1 MKIFEPGQI
10 RNVGLYGHQGSGK
23 TTLAEA
29 MVYLGKTSN
38 RLCSVQE
45 GNSNFDFDS
54 EEIRKRSSISAAV
67 GYAQW
72 NKKLI
77 NIVDVPGD
85 TNFAAESVMAVMGTD
100 LALIVVSAVDGVQV
114 GTEKAIELLLENEI
128 PMMVV
133 VTKVDRERADYGK
146 IVADLQN
153 RYGNAVV
160 PMALPT
166 GNESNFKGIVDL
178 VNNCAFTYADPMNGA
193 KGDVPAAMASAVS
206 DAREPLVEKL
216 AEQDDDLMEKYFGEG
231 ELSTEDLRTA
241 LTVGFKKA
249 GVIPVLPVNA
259 ATAMGVD
266 FLMNVIAGHGPSPLD
281 RKGLKVQKGDATTDL
296 VIDPDGKFMAY
307 VFKSIVDLQAGRISV
322 FRVASGSIAQDGQ
335 FVNLST
341 GAKERF
347 GSLVKLLGKKQEQV
361 EKAVCGDIVAV
372 VKLKET
378 NSGHTIGA
386 EDGMGTLVLPPLPT
400 PCISFAVKPKNTSDE
415 DKLSAAI
422 QKIVEEDPGLRLS
435 RDDESKEFLV
445 SGLGQVH
452 VQSAVDKLK
461 NKFNVDVELKLPR
474 IPYRETIR
482 GAAKNVEGKHKKQS
496 GGRGQ
501 FGVCYI
507 DMGPNVRGSGF
518 EFEDAIFGGSIPKQF
533 IPPIKKGMEDCMTRG
548 VVAGYPVV
556 DIKVK
561 LIDGKYHDVD
571 SDARS
576 FEMAGSRG
584 FKAAFKL
591 CTPIILEPIMEL
603 TIVVPEEYQGTVMG
617 DISSRRGRIMGGDAA
632 NGKQIVKAT
641 VPMSE
646 CQTYASD
653 LRSMTSDRGSFSM
666 VFDHYEELPPNLTEK
681 LIAEAKLEE
690 DEE

>member
-1 MKIFEPGQI
+1 MKTFEPGSI
-10 RNVGLYGHQGSGK
+10 RNIGLYGHQGSGK

-29 MVYLGKTSN
+29 MVFLGKTSS

-54 EEIRKRSSISAAV
+54 EEIRRRSSISASV

-72 NKKLI
+72 AKKLI
-77 NIVDVPGD
+77 NIIDVPGD
-85 TNFAAESVMAVMGTD
+85 TNFAAETVMATMATD
-100 LALIVVSAVDGVQV
+100 LAVLVVSAVDGVQV
-114 GTEKAIELLLENEI
+114 GTEKAIEMLTEQGI

-153 RYGNAVV
+153 RYGNQVV
-160 PMALPT
+160 PMAMPI
-166 GNESNFKGIVDL
+166 GSEAAFKGIVDMI
-178 VNNCAFTYADPMNGA
+178 NNCAFTYADPMAGV
-193 KGDVPAAMASAVS
+193 KGEIPAAMVGDVES
-206 DAREPLVEKL
+206 AREPLVEKL
-216 AEQDDDLMEKYFGEG
+216 AEQDDDLTEKFFSDG
-231 ELSTEDLRTA
+231 ELPTEDLVKA
-241 LTVGFKKA
+241 LTIGFKKA
-249 GVIPVLPVNA
+249 GVIPVLPLNA
-259 ATAMGVD
+259 ATCMGVD
-266 FLMNVIAGHGPSPLD
+266 FLMNVIAAYGPSPLD
-281 RKGLKVQKGDATTDL
+281 RRGLKLRKGDEVTEL
-296 VIDPDGKFMAY
+296 VVDADGKFIGS
-307 VFKSIVDLQAGRISV
+307 VFKSIVDLQTGRISV

-335 FVNLST
+335 FVNLTT

-347 GSLVKLLGKKQEQV
+347 GSIVKLLGKKQEQV
-361 EKAVCGDIVAV
+361 DKAVCGDVVAV

-378 NSGHTIGA
+378 NSGHTIGS
-386 EDGMGTLVLPPLPT
+386 EDGLGNLVIPPLPQ
-400 PCISFAVKPKNTSDE
+400 PCISYAIKPKASGDE

-422 QKIVEEDPGLRLS
+422 QKIVEEDPGLLLS

-507 DMGPNVRGSGF
+507 DMSPNVRGEGF
-518 EFEDAIFGGSIPKQF
+518 DFEDAIFGGSIPKQF
-533 IPPIKKGMEDCMTRG
+533 IPPIRKGMEDCMTRG

-617 DISSRRGRIMGGDAA
+617 DISSRRGRIMGGDAIG
-632 NGKQIVKAT
+632 GKQVVKAT

-653 LRSMTSDRGSFSM
+653 LRSMTSDRGAFSM
-666 VFDHYEELPPNLTEK
+666 SFDHYEELPPNLAEK
-681 LIAEAKLEE
+681 LMADAKLEE

>member
-1 MKIFEPGQI
+1 MKTFEPGSI

-29 MVYLGKTSN
+29 MVFLGKTSN

-54 EEIRKRSSISAAV
+54 EEIRRRSSMSAAV

-72 NKKLI
+72 AKKLI

-85 TNFAAESVMAVMGTD
+85 TNFAAETVMASVATD
-100 LALIVVSAVDGVQV
+100 LGIIVVSAVDGVQV
-114 GTEKAIELLLENEI
+114 GTEKAVELLSSI
-128 PMMVV
+128 GVPIMVV

-146 IVADLQN
+146 IVAELQAKF
-153 RYGNAVV
+153 GPTVV
-160 PMALPT
+160 PMALPI
-166 GNESNFKGIVDL
+166 GSEAAFSGVVDM
-178 VNNCAFTYADPMNGA
+178 VNNCAWTYKDPLVGV
-193 KGDVPAAMASAVS
+193 KGDVPASMASDVES
-206 DAREPLVEKL
+206 AREPLVEKL
-216 AEQDDDLMEKYFGEG
+216 AEQDDELMEKYFEEG
-231 ELSTEDLRTA
+231 ELSTENLQRA
-241 LTVGFKKA
+241 LTAGFA
-249 GVIPVLPVNA
+249 SGGVIPVVPVNA
-259 ATAMGVD
+259 LSCAGVE
-266 FLMNVIAGHGPSPLD
+266 FLMNIIAAHGPSPLI
-281 RKGLKVQKGDATTDL
+281 RKGFKSFKGDNKTDI
-296 VIDPDGKFMAY
+296 VIDADGKFFGY

-322 FRVASGSIAQDGQ
+322 FRVISGSVAPDSQ
-335 FVNLST
+335 FVNLTT

-347 GSLVKLLGKKQEQV
+347 GSIVKLLGKKQEQV
-361 EKAVCGDIVAV
+361 DKAVTGDVVAV

-378 NSGHTIGA
+378 KGGHTIGF
-386 EDGMGTLVLPPLPT
+386 EDGEGQLVMPPLPA
-400 PCISFAVKPKNTSDE
+400 PCISFAIKPKNNSDE

-422 QKIVEEDPGLRLS
+422 QKIVEEDPGLQLS
-435 RDDESKEFLV
+435 RDEESKEFLV

-461 NKFNVDVELKLPR
+461 NKFNVDVDLKLPR

-482 GAAKNVEGKHKKQS
+482 GTAKNVEGKHKKQS

-507 DMGPNVRGSGF
+507 DMLPNVRGGGF

-533 IPPIKKGMEDCMTRG
+533 IAPIKKGMEDCMGRG
-548 VVAGYPVV
+548 VVAGYPCV
-556 DIKVK
+556 DIKVR

-584 FKAAFKL
+584 FKAGVKA

-603 TIVVPEEYQGTVMG
+603 TIIVPEEYQGTVMG
-617 DISSRRGRIMGGDAA
+617 DISSRRGRIMGGDAIG
-632 NGKQIVKAT
+632 GKQVVKAT

-646 CQTYASD
+646 CLQYASD

-666 VFDHYEELPPNLTEK
+666 VFDHYEELPPNLAEK
-681 LIAEAKLEE
+681 LIADAKIEE
-690 DEE
+690 EEE

>member
-1 MKIFEPGQI
+1 MKTFEPGSI
-10 RNVGLYGHQGSGK
+10 RNIGLYGHQGSGK

-54 EEIRKRSSISAAV
+54 EEIRRRASISAAV

-85 TNFAAESVMAVMGTD
+85 TNFAAESVMATMGTD
-100 LALIVVSAVDGVQV
+100 LGLIVVSAVDGVQV
-114 GTEKAIELLLENEI
+114 GTEKAVELLRDNGI

-133 VTKVDRERADYGK
+133 VTKVDRERSDFNK
-146 IVADLQN
+146 IVGDLQ
-153 RYGNAVV
+153 RLYGNSVV
-160 PMALPT
+160 PMAIPT
-166 GNESNFKGIVDL
+166 GSEANFKGIADL
-178 VNNCAFTYADPMNGA
+178 VNDCAWTYADPLAGVKA
-193 KGDVPAAMASAVS
+193 DIPANVASA
-206 DAREPLVEKL
+206 AAEAKEPLVEKL

-231 ELSTEDLRTA
+231 ELPAEDLRTA

-249 GVIPVLPVNA
+249 GVIPVVPANA
-259 ATAMGVD
+259 ATCMGVD
-266 FLMNVIAGHGPSPLD
+266 FLMNIITNHGPSPLD
-281 RKGLKVQKGDATTDL
+281 RKGFKVQKGDAVTEL
-296 VIDPDGKFMAY
+296 VVDAAGKFMGY

-335 FVNLST
+335 FVNLTT

-347 GSLVKLLGKKQEQV
+347 GSIVKLLGKKQEQV
-361 EKAVCGDIVAV
+361 DTAVCGDIVAV

-386 EDGMGTLVLPPLPT
+386 EDGMGTLVLPPLPA

-422 QKIVEEDPGLRLS
+422 QKIVEEDPGLKLS

-452 VQSAVDKLK
+452 VQAAVDKLK

-482 GAAKNVEGKHKKQS
+482 GSAKNVEGKHKKQS

-507 DMGPNVRGSGF
+507 DMMPNVRGGGF

-533 IPPIKKGMEDCMTRG
+533 IPPIKKGMEDCMARG
-548 VVAGYPVV
+548 VVAGYPAV
-556 DIKVK
+556 DIKVR

-584 FKAAFKL
+584 FKAAVKA
-591 CTPIILEPIMEL
+591 CNPIILEPIMEL

-617 DISSRRGRIMGGDAA
+617 DISSRRGRIMGGDSIG
-632 NGKQIVKAT
+632 GKQVVKAT
-641 VPMSE
+641 VPMAE
-646 CQTYASD
+646 CQSYASD

-666 VFDHYEELPPNLTEK
+666 VFDHYEELPPQLAEK
-681 LIAEAKLEE
+681 LIADAKLEE